1 MTRTLMPAVL
11 GAALFC
17 STPAHALE
25 LANPIREAGRWG
37 IGFGGGSGPSGISTK
52 YFFSKGFA
60 LQGVVGAFGW
70 GVGWPDNDVDGFSG
84 TGLGV
89 QVDFLFE
96 LPTIVMAGDVMEL
109 GWCVGPGVWFGVG
122 PDFWLGAAGT
132 LGLEFNFIPVP
143 IDLVLEYKPAI
154 RFIEPVGFNP
164 VSFGGHVRIY
174 FM

>member
-1 MTRTLMPAVL
+1 MTRTLAGVVL
-11 GAALFC
+11 GAALLS

-25 LANPIREAGRWG
+25 LANPIRESNRWG

-70 GVGWPDNDVDGFSG
+70 GVGWDSSDQFNS

-109 GWCVGPGVWFGVG
+109 GWCVGPGAWIGLG
-122 PDFWLGAAGT
+122 PDFWLGASGT

-143 IDLVLEYKPAI
+143 IDLVIEYKPAI
-154 RFIEPVGFNP
+154 RFVDTVGFNP
-164 VSFGGHVRIY
+164 VAFGGHVRIY